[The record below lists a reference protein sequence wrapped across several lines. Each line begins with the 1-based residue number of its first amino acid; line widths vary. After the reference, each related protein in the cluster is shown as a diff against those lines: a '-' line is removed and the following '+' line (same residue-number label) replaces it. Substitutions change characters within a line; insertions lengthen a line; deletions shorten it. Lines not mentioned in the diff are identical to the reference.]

1 MNVPTVPAA
10 PTERFPTAPLHT
22 LEGHEGAV
30 LALAFNGTGTYC
42 LSCGKDRTLR
52 LWNPHRGTLI
62 KTYTGGGRRL
72 KFDNRALCELNHE
85 NYFAQ
90 AMAMTCGMWQ
100 SAATMASMR
109 FVACL
114 KQPGWDEY
122 TLIHH
127 WQAGNG
133 RGRQEHLFV

>member
-1 MNVPTVPAA
+1 MSVPTVPAA

-62 KTYTGGGRRL
+62 KTYTGESSCLTLIYRAVGEL
-72 KFDNRALCELNHE
+72 KLG
-85 NYFAQ
+85 NYFLQ
-90 AMAMTCGMWQ
+90 AMVMMCGMWR
-100 SAATMASMR
+100 SAVTMASTHLSLTSSSLDWVKNM
-109 FVACL
+109 
-114 KQPGWDEY
+114 
-122 TLIHH
+122 LI
-127 WQAGNG
+127 
-133 RGRQEHLFV
+133 